1 MVLFWTF
8 LYCLHKNLA
17 KINLYSDTYIKLI
30 KNEKKR
36 WREREREKVELA
48 LSTLSIDIKVHF
60 IHNIS
65 HKSVPVMF
73 VCRRIGIYKSL

>member
-1 MVLFWTF
+1 M
-8 LYCLHKNLA
+8 KN
-17 KINLYSDTYIKLI
+17 K
-30 KNEKKR
+30 E
-36 WREREREKVELA
+36 RERERRKVELA